1 MYTEFIKNVFLK
13 KWVLTI
19 LTLLCLVSFSFLGYH
34 LLRSNLYVLNNQRNL
49 QTLVKKQVYVGNDQT
64 SDAQIKKSFAGK
76 SATKADAH
84 ARQVLNYLDQNYH
97 YALRWSFDG
106 NLANGRDVSIDTVN
120 ANFFTFYLISVASG
134 RTFNARDYTSSSSEI
149 PVLIGAK
156 LAKSHPLGSK
166 FSIVNTSSGKKEW
179 YKVVGVMAANA
190 SVPSV
195 YLLDNQTYL
204 NNSIIRPF
212 RKADRK
218 NLTAT
223 QLMSAMQDLIVYDTS
238 QAQLTKLTQKFN
250 QGSFFKIR
258 FISAKKNMA
267 DFYTNY
273 KGTAIMFA
281 LISLI
286 ILAIAT
292 GIIIWNTWSCLKEE
306 QSEIALRISLGLLPK
321 NMLIA
326 AIIYQVLISL
336 VAVIPVTVYAV
347 TYTKTLA
354 QTAVGISSQIVL
366 SGLLPK
372 AEATSLVSIFALM
385 LVITVFAVILVTS
398 RFSKQSLAFRMGEE

>member
-1 MYTEFIKNVFLK
+1 
-13 KWVLTI
+13 
-19 LTLLCLVSFSFLGYH
+19 
-34 LLRSNLYVLNNQRNL
+34 
-49 QTLVKKQVYVGNDQT
+49 
-64 SDAQIKKSFAGK
+64 
-76 SATKADAH
+76 
-84 ARQVLNYLDQNYH
+84 
-97 YALRWSFDG
+97 
-106 NLANGRDVSIDTVN
+106 
-120 ANFFTFYLISVASG
+120 
-134 RTFNARDYTSSSSEI
+134 
-149 PVLIGAK
+149 
-156 LAKSHPLGSK
+156 
-166 FSIVNTSSGKKEW
+166 
-179 YKVVGVMAANA
+179 MAANA

-212 RKADRK
+212 RKADKK

-238 QAQLTKLTQKFN
+238 QAQLKKLTQKFN
-250 QGSFFKIR
+250 QGNFFKIR

-267 DFYTNY
+267 DFYADY

-336 VAVIPVTVYAV
+336 VAVIPVAIYAV

-354 QTAVGISSQIVL
+354 QSAVGSSSQIVL

-398 RFSKQSLAFRMGEE
+398 RFNKQSLAFRMGEE